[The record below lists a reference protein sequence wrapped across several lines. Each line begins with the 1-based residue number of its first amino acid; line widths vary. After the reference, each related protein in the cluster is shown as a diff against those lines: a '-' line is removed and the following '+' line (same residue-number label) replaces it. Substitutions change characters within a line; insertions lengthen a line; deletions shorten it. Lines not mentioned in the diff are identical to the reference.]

1 MFFFFFFFVTQ
12 IVKNLVFL
20 AKILQILDSESQLRV
35 EDGRDESVALAVG
48 NSTEEGTSFTLKTL
62 LNNMNKLATVEAS
75 QTPKHTQKVG
85 KNRVIYLSSLV
96 PAIFQIEGKKL

>member
-1 MFFFFFFFVTQ
+1 M
-12 IVKNLVFL
+12 FL

-35 EDGRDESVALAVG
+35 ENGQGEPVARAVG
-48 NSTEEGTSFTLKTL
+48 NNTGEGTSFTLKAL

-85 KNRVIYLSSLV
+85 KNREIYLSSLV
-96 PAIFQIEGKKL
+96 RNSC